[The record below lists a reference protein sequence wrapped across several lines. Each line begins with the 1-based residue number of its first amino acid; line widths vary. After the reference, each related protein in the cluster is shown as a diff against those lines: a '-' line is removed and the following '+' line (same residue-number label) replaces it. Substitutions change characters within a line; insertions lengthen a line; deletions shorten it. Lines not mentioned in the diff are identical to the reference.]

1 MLHRRTVQSL
11 VAVLALIAM
20 LCQGTSVL
28 AGTTGTLTGTAI
40 ESTTHQP
47 IAGAKITAASSS
59 QTATVTADAS
69 GRFTFIA
76 LAPDT
81 YTVSVDAN
89 GYQSTSLAG
98 ITVNADQTRS
108 ISLTTVKTLRT
119 IARVASRAATSLV
132 KPGTTADVYSVDA
145 TQQSKFSG
153 VGGGAEQNQAY
164 SAIATVPGAY
174 VPQGVQ
180 DGNGIGAALYI
191 RGGDYDQVGFEIDGV
206 PVNRSFDNYPSGP
219 AATLGQQ
226 ELQVYTGAAP
236 ADAEAQG
243 LAGFINQVIKIGSYP
258 FFVNGSTS
266 VGGPAFYHQG
276 SVEVGGATQN
286 RRFSYFLGTN
296 AYNQEFR
303 YADQFQGASLSNTFG
318 TPLNYCTP
326 TAPGNTQTPSSTPSC
341 FSSSG
346 QNYADGVPAST
357 PTYALGPYQAFST
370 GQIKD
375 RDDVLNLHYY
385 LPHRDGTRD
394 DIQLLGVEN
403 FVTTQYYDS
412 TNDQGGAGL
421 LNASGVGIP
430 VFINGY
436 QYNGPVG
443 TLLPTNYQSLT
454 SLYFYPKLQSPQG
467 AAAAVIANG
476 GPFPGQ
482 TIPFDLRDAISNDQ
496 GIIKLGYTKSL
507 GANALF
513 KVYGYS
519 FYSDWL
525 QLGPQSSFA
534 NITAATSADYELS
547 SHTRG
552 VSGTFS
558 DQLNPQNL
566 LEVQGS
572 YTTAQSTRD
581 NNTQFFNGL
590 YGPHSVNSRTAIGVL
605 VDSSNPY
612 NGICYTPTAT
622 PTTCAYGRN
631 DKNPIYAQFATLAQ
645 AYTGTIA
652 PAPAS
657 MCGSGPC
664 QYLVVD
670 NGIHATYNRVV
681 PKFTSASI
689 TDQIRPNDRLSIN
702 VGMRLDVF
710 QFQGSNTATSPARTF
725 WYNAFNL
732 DNCLDA
738 QNNLADKVRDLG
750 LASPTA
756 SCPTNYRAA
765 NFVNPSGLVTQ
776 TYPQFQPRLGF
787 TYNLNP
793 STVVRASYGRYAQ
806 APNSAFE
813 QYDALQQNAPALLYG
828 TFGFQKFGF
837 NTPDHPIRPEV
848 SNNYD
853 LSFEKSFGD
862 TAIKISPFYRSTQDQ
877 IQQFYLNQ
885 QTSFVSGLNVGAQ
898 TAKGVEFEL
907 DKGNFGRDGIATKLS
922 FTYTNSYIRYNTLSN
937 GSSIIDP
944 FNAAVQQYNGYTSY
958 CAGHPTDKAC
968 GATQSGIAAA
978 PCYTAATATVPSA
991 PVASGAA
998 CTAADIANPYWNAP
1012 IQGLFD
1018 PNANQ
1023 YTYDIFPAGIGSS
1036 VSGYG
1041 APYFATLVAQYKH
1054 GPLSII
1060 PNVQFAAGS
1069 RYGAPEST
1077 FGVAPDTCGGT
1088 VAASAAGDPRY
1099 KYGSPGGGAFDALS
1113 CGTLAGGIPDRYTG
1127 KFDSIGQFA
1136 APSTLQFGTQMQYD
1150 FSKKFSLVAN
1160 FSNIV
1165 NACFGGTKT
1174 GFTHPGACGYG
1185 VIGAGTGGDVGNTYN
1200 PGAAIQPYIN
1210 SPYLPFF
1217 AGYPFSVT
1225 VSAKLHI

>member
-11 VAVLALIAM
+11 VAVLALVAM

-40 ESTTHQP
+40 DSTTHQP
-47 IAGAKITAASSS
+47 IAGAKITAASPS
-59 QTATVTADAS
+59 QTATITADAS

-89 GYQSTSLAG
+89 GFQSTSQAG

-108 ISLTTVKTLRT
+108 ISLTTTKALRT

-145 TQQSKFSG
+145 TQQAKFSG

-258 FFVNGSTS
+258 FFVNGGTS

-276 SVEVGGATQN
+276 NVEVGGATQN
-286 RRFSYFLGTN
+286 RRFSYYLGTN
-296 AYNQEFR
+296 GYNQDFR
-303 YADQFQGASLSNTFG
+303 YADQFQGASLSNAYG
-318 TPLNYCTP
+318 TPLNFCTP
-326 TAPGNTQTPSSTPSC
+326 TAKGNTQTPTTTPSC
-341 FSSSG
+341 FSASG
-346 QNYADGVPAST
+346 QNYADGVAA
-357 PTYALGPYQAFST
+357 PTFALGPYQAFST

-412 TNDQGGAGL
+412 TNDQGGAAALTANGE
-421 LNASGVGIP
+421 GVP
-430 VFINGY
+430 FFVNGY
-436 QYNGPVG
+436 QYNGSVG
-443 TLLPTNYQSLT
+443 TLLPANYQSLT
-454 SLYFYPKLQSPQG
+454 SLYFFPKLQSARTQT
-467 AAAAVIANG
+467 AAGFNNT
-476 GPFPGQ
+476 

-507 GANALF
+507 GSNALF
-513 KVYGYS
+513 KVYGYT

-525 QLGPQSSFA
+525 QLGPQSSFS
-534 NITAATSADYELS
+534 NITAATSPDYELS

-558 DQLNPQNL
+558 DQLNAQNL
-566 LEVQGS
+566 LEIQGS
-572 YTTAQSTRD
+572 YTTAHSVRD
-581 NNTQFFNGL
+581 NNTQMFNGL
-590 YGPHSVNSRTAIGVL
+590 YPAGRVNARTAIGVL

-612 NGICYTPTAT
+612 NGICYTAAAT
-622 PTTCAYGRN
+622 PTTCAYGAHAYN
-631 DKNPIYAQFATLAQ
+631 AQFATLAQ

-652 PAPAS
+652 PAPAAT
-657 MCGSGPC
+657 CGTGPC
-664 QYLVVD
+664 QYLVTN
-670 NGIHATYNRVV
+670 NGLYATYNQVV

-702 VGMRLDVF
+702 AGLRLDVF
-710 QFQGSNTATSPARTF
+710 QFEGSNTNTSLARTF
-725 WYNAFNL
+725 WYNAYNL

-738 QNNLADKVRDLG
+738 TNSIFDKVKPVAAGGLG

-756 SCPTNYRAA
+756 TCPSGYHAA
-765 NFVNPSGLVTQ
+765 NFVNPTGIVTQ

-787 TYNLNP
+787 TYNVSP

-837 NTPDHPIRPEV
+837 NSPDHPVRPEV

-853 LSFEKSFGD
+853 VSLEKSWGD
-862 TAIKISPFYRSTQDQ
+862 TAIKVSPFYRSTQDQ

-898 TAKGVEFEL
+898 TSKGVEFEL
-907 DKGNFGRDGIATKLS
+907 DHGNFGRDGLATKLS
-922 FTYTNSYIRYNTLSN
+922 FTYTNSYIRYNRLSN

-944 FNAAVQQYNGYTSY
+944 FNVAAQQYNAYTSY

-968 GATQSGIAAA
+968 GATQSGSVAA
-978 PCYTAATATVPSA
+978 PCYTTAGTAVTSA
-991 PVASGAA
+991 AA
-998 CTAADIANPYWNAP
+998 CTAADVANPYWNAP

-1023 YTYDIFPAGIGSS
+1023 YTYDLFPAGIGSS
-1036 VSGYG
+1036 ATGYG

-1099 KYGSPGGGAFDALS
+1099 KYGSPGGGAFDALT
-1113 CGTLAGGIPDRYTG
+1113 CGQLAGGIPDRYTG

-1136 APSTLQFGTQMQYD
+1136 APATLQFGTQLQYD
-1150 FSKKFSLVAN
+1150 FSKQFSLVAN
-1160 FSNIV
+1160 FANII
-1165 NACFGGTKT
+1165 NTCFGGTKT
-1174 GFTHPGACGYG
+1174 GFTIPGACGYG
-1185 VIGAGTGGDVGNTYN
+1185 VVGAGTGADVGNAYN

-1210 SPYLPFF
+1210 TPYEPFF

>member
-11 VAVLALIAM
+11 VAVLALVAM

-40 ESTTHQP
+40 DTTTHSP
-47 IAGAKITAASSS
+47 IAGAKVTAASSS

-81 YTVSVDAN
+81 YTVSIDAN
-89 GYQSTSLAG
+89 GFQPTSLAG
-98 ITVNADQTRS
+98 ISVNADQTRT
-108 ISLTTVKTLRT
+108 ISLTTTKALRT
-119 IARVASRAATSLV
+119 IARVATRAATSLV

-145 TQQSKFSG
+145 TQQAKFSG

-258 FFVNGSTS
+258 FFANGSTS
-266 VGGPAFYHQG
+266 IGGPAFYHQG
-276 SVEVGGATQN
+276 SIELGGATQN

-296 AYNQEFR
+296 GYNQEFR
-303 YADQFQGASLSNTFG
+303 YADQFQGASLSNTYG
-318 TPLNYCTP
+318 VPLNFCNP
-326 TAPGNTQTPSSTPSC
+326 TGTKGNTQTAANTPSC

-346 QNYADGVPAST
+346 QNYADGVAS
-357 PTYALGPYQAFST
+357 PTYALGPYQAFSP

-403 FVTTQYYDS
+403 FVTTQYLDS
-412 TNDQGGAGL
+412 TNDQGGIAA
-421 LNASGVGIP
+421 LNANGVGQP
-430 VFINGY
+430 VFVDGY
-436 QYNGPVG
+436 QYAGPVG
-443 TLLPTNYQSLT
+443 ALLPANYQQLT
-454 SLYFYPKLQSPQG
+454 STYYYPKLQSPQSG
-467 AAAAVIANG
+467 PFAVIPA
-476 GPFPGQ
+476 
-482 TIPFDLRDAISNDQ
+482 DLRDAISNDQ

-507 GANALF
+507 GSNALF

-525 QLGPQSSFA
+525 QLGPQTSYA
-534 NITAATSADYELS
+534 NITGSVSPDYELS

-572 YTTAQSTRD
+572 YTTSNSTRD
-581 NNTQFFNGL
+581 NNTQMFNFSSKVNAR
-590 YGPHSVNSRTAIGVL
+590 SVLGVL
-605 VDSSNPY
+605 VDSSNPF
-612 NGICYTPTAT
+612 NGICYTSLAT
-622 PTTCAYGRN
+622 PTTCAYGN
-631 DKNPIYAQFATLAQ
+631 NKKGKTGPFAQFATLSA
-645 AYTGTIA
+645 ASSGTITPP
-652 PAPAS
+652 PAAT
-657 MCGSGPC
+657 CGSGPC
-664 QYLVVD
+664 QYLVTN
-670 NGIHATYNRVV
+670 NGLYATYNSVV

-710 QFQGSNTATSPARTF
+710 QFQLANTNRSAARSF
-725 WYNAFNL
+725 WYTAFNM

-738 QNNLADKVRDLG
+738 ANNLADKVTVLG

-756 SCPTNYRAA
+756 PCPAGYRAA
-765 NFVNPSGLVTQ
+765 NFVNPTGIVTQ

-787 TYNLNP
+787 TYSLNP

-813 QYDALQQNAPALLYG
+813 QYDALQSNAPALLYG

-837 NTPDHPIRPEV
+837 NTPDHPVRPEV

-862 TAIKISPFYRSTQDQ
+862 TAIKISPFFRSTQDQ

-885 QTSFVSGLNVGAQ
+885 QTGFVSGLNVGRQ

-907 DKGNFGRDGIATKLS
+907 DKGNFARDGLATKLS

-991 PVASGAA
+991 PVASAAA

-1069 RYGAPEST
+1069 RYGAPGST

-1113 CGTLAGGIPDRYTG
+1113 CGTLTGGIPDRYTG

-1160 FSNIV
+1160 FANIV
-1165 NACFGGTKT
+1165 NTCFGGTKT

-1185 VIGAGTGGDVGNTYN
+1185 VIGAGTGADVGNTYN